1 MDGSFDRL
9 GNGDA
14 DEDDEDAV
22 GPDDEEPSWQSG
34 SSAYR
39 ASVDSKENE
48 WQASERARVSELVT
62 QDEQPGRSQPESAQ
76 EGGGGL
82 GRPEKRAWTNERVL
96 NGVDGVRN
104 SLLDSLGS
112 LLDGSEQALIIL
124 GRRGTRGS
132 RGEGAGGRG

>member
-1 MDGSFDRL
+1 MRRSSSSMDGSFDRL

-76 EGGGGL
+76 EGGGG
-82 GRPEKRAWTNERVL
+82 G
-96 NGVDGVRN
+96 
-104 SLLDSLGS
+104 
-112 LLDGSEQALIIL
+112 
-124 GRRGTRGS
+124 
-132 RGEGAGGRG
+132 